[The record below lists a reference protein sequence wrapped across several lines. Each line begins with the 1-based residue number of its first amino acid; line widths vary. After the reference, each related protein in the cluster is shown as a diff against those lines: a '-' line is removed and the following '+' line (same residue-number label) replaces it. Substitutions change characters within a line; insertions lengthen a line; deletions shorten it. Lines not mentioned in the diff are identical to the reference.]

1 MKHKNDRKNQGRKR
15 TERGNS
21 NEMRFLSKVRE
32 ETGQKQ
38 EKGRTPL
45 PLGMLPIASILP
57 GQAITNKREEI
68 GNWQIFRARDLRIT
82 NEVPKHMQR
91 AK

>member
-15 TERGNS
+15 TEKGNS
-21 NEMRFLSKVRE
+21 NEMRFLSRVRE

-57 GQAITNKREEI
+57 GQAITREEI
-68 GNWQIFRARDLRIT
+68 GKFFEHVICELRFQNIC
-82 NEVPKHMQR
+82 NERNKKRPN
-91 AK
+91 